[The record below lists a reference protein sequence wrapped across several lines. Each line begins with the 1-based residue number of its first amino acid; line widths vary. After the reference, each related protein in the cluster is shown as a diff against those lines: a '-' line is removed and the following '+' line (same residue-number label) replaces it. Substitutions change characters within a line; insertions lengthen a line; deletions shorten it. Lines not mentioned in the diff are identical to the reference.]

1 MNYNVDGGLSGQDVM
16 NRASSLGNSAANAM
30 SSAASN
36 TMSKFKSMNEKYSNI
51 DTFKNEVD
59 LLKEKRST
67 MFVSGSFY
75 VLRTSWMVSLL
86 LVIGVMLVF
95 SLMYSNGDLTGNKGY
110 LTSAPAVISLVTA
123 LVICTEFLTLML
135 LGKQVAVKTIA
146 SLT

>member
-1 MNYNVDGGLSGQDVM
+1 MDYDVDGGLSGKDVM

-36 TMSKFKSMNEKYSNI
+36 TMSKFKSMNAKYSNI

-59 LLKEKRST
+59 LLKERRST

-95 SLMYSNGDLTGNKGY
+95 SLIYSNGDITGKKGY